1 MRRVIIASVL
11 AALGLSLSCGARTSL
26 PGARGDDVDGRGGD
40 GQGGEAITVRACSH
54 DGGVKVEVG
63 DQGPGVPP
71 EDRTRIFERFVR
83 LPGSREE
90 KAAEKGR
97 SPVRGSGIGLALVKH
112 IAESHGGRA
121 WVQSEVGRGSTF
133 TFTIPARRVLPGTEA
148 ETGPQ
153 TQEPP
158 AAEETSDV

>member
-1 MRRVIIASVL
+1 M
-11 AALGLSLSCGARTSL
+11 
-26 PGARGDDVDGRGGD
+26 
-40 GQGGEAITVRACSH
+40 
-54 DGGVKVEVG
+54 KVEVG

-71 EDRTRIFERFVR
+71 EDRQRIFERFVR

-121 WVQSEVGRGSTF
+121 WVESEVGRGSTF
-133 TFTIPARRVLPGTEA
+133 TFTIPARRVLPGTEP
-148 ETGPQ
+148 ETAKTSARGVSDG
-153 TQEPP
+153 
-158 AAEETSDV
+158 ETSDTSPQRVG